1 MFVNPGQLPSELGV
15 LKFLWL
21 GCLAGFLVAA
31 VWQDLRDRRIPN
43 GVIVSGMV
51 FGMCW
56 HVLVPGGLG
65 PLPALAGLMLG
76 LALFLPLYLMRAM
89 GAGDVKLMAMV
100 GVFLGPVD
108 VLGAVLGTFLAG
120 GVIAVLVAARAGGGR
135 LWIKKNRFPPPEGA
149 SRRFVIKPSLAGEIH
164 DPALR
169 LPYALAIAL
178 GTLGYLGWRYFSLVV
193 Y

>member
-1 MFVNPGQLPSELGV
+1 MLVNPGQLPSELSV
-15 LKFLWL
+15 LGLLWL
-21 GCLAGFLVAA
+21 GCLAGFLAAA
-31 VWQDLRDRRIPN
+31 VWWDLRVRRIPN
-43 GVIVSGMV
+43 GVVVSGMV
-51 FGMCW
+51 FGICW

-65 PLPALAGLMLG
+65 LLPALAGLMLG

-100 GVFLGPVD
+100 GVFLGPAD

-120 GVIAVLVAARAGGGR
+120 GVIAVLAATR
-135 LWIKKNRFPPPEGA
+135 LWIKKKRFLPPDGA
-149 SRRFVIKPSLAGEIH
+149 SRRFVITPSLVGENH

-193 Y
+193 S

>member
-1 MFVNPGQLPSELGV
+1 MFVNPGQWPSELSILG
-15 LKFLWL
+15 FLWL
-21 GCLAGFLVAA
+21 GCLAGFLAAA
-31 VWQDLRDRRIPN
+31 VWWDLRVRRIPN

-56 HVLVPGGLG
+56 HILTPGGLG

-76 LALFLPLYLMRAM
+76 LVLFLPLYLMRAM

-120 GVIAVLVAARAGGGR
+120 GVIAIWSVAR
-135 LWIKKNRFPPPEGA
+135 LRITKNRFLPPDGA
-149 SRRFVIKPSLAGEIH
+149 SCRFVIKPSLVGENH

-178 GTLGYLGWRYFSLVV
+178 GTLGYLGWRYFSLLVS
-193 Y
+193 